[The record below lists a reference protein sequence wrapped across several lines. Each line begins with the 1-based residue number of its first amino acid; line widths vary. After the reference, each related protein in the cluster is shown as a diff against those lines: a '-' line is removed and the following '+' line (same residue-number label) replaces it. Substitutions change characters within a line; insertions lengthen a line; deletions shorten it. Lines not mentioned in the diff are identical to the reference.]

1 MGEGNHLSTS
11 IGSPAVAATG
21 VGVGVGVDADAGAA
35 AAEGP
40 DVDGA
45 GASAAEVFASF
56 SFSFSVLSLLVVVAS
71 LLAALSSFP
80 LSLVSSFASGPPR
93 NRAGTPR
100 AATPTGPT

>member
-1 MGEGNHLSTS
+1 MEEGNHLSTS

-56 SFSFSVLSLLVVVAS
+56 SFSFSVLSLLVVVTS